1 MPYSK
6 LLSAELIEA
15 DELVAKK
22 MKVAVGSTVFK
33 LSRVRLADEG
43 PRSPSKRRLPIMLG
57 FPESM
62 HMITRTT
69 VFFA

>member
-33 LSRVRLADEG
+33 LSRVRLADEI
-43 PRSPSKRRLPIMLG
+43 PVAIETSFTDYAR
-57 FPESM
+57 FPG
-62 HMITRTT
+62 IDAYDYT
-69 VFFA
+69 